1 MKENQDDYQWLEEVE
16 DKKSLEWVS
25 AISDKS
31 TAKIK
36 EHPLFSQIE
45 SKALEI
51 YSNKDKISF
60 VWIEE
65 DFVLNLWTDE
75 KNTQGLL
82 RRANLKDYVS
92 ESLADWET
100 ILDLDLLSAK
110 EKEEWVFHGIE
121 FNDDYS
127 RALVSISRGGSDAD
141 EIREFCMVSKEFIPD
156 GFFLPESKGHAHY
169 VTKDTLSVFR
179 IFDNESKTNAGYA
192 RTVRLWQR
200 GENLNDAK
208 IIFEGEVQD
217 TSVGSSLKKDT
228 QHDEKYLFLRRGLD
242 FYNNHEFLLDLNT
255 LKIEKLKLPDMCDT
269 YDVLGREIITY
280 LRQDWDKFLSGD
292 LISYNLETK
301 KSYLIFRPSPN
312 QSIDTIRCSQDGIYI
327 ILNEDVTGALYKFS
341 KNSDTSSWKQA
352 KLYLPANGSLSSL
365 TTSLTSKDFFIC
377 YTSFNSPTTYYY
389 GHDLQIVKILKVST
403 SFFNHED
410 IEVKQHFVKSLD
422 GTRIP
427 YFLVHKK
434 SLEFNSK
441 NPTILYGYGGFEVSL
456 TPSFNNALGASWLS
470 KGGVYVLSNIRGGG
484 EYGPKWHQCALKENR
499 HLAYEDFFAI
509 AEDLFTR
516 KITSPEHLGAMG
528 GSNGGL
534 LMGVCYTQRPD
545 LFKAINCQVP
555 LLDMHRYHKLL
566 AGASWVAEYGNP
578 DDEID
583 GAYIRDLSPYHRIQK
598 NPEIKYPVMYLNTS
612 TKDDR
617 VHPAHARKFCAKLLE
632 YGHEV
637 YYYEN
642 MQGGHAGASNF
653 KQSAFNHAMSMCFFW
668 STLGGL

>member
-1 MKENQDDYQWLEEVE
+1 MKENQDNYQWLEEVE

-31 TAKIK
+31 IAKIK

-45 SKALEI
+45 DKALEI

-60 VWIEE
+60 VWIEKE
-65 DFVLNLWTDE
+65 YVLNFWTDE
-75 KNTQGLL
+75 KNIQGVI
-82 RRANLKDYVS
+82 RRVKLSNYIKSDTLEWDI
-92 ESLADWET
+92 
-100 ILDLDLLSAK
+100 ILDLDNLSRQ
-110 EKEEWVFHGIE
+110 ENEEWVFHGIE
-121 FNDDYS
+121 FDEKQTN
-127 RALVSISRGGSDAD
+127 ALIFLSRGGSDANTM
-141 EIREFCMVSKEFIPD
+141 REFSMISKTFISE
-156 GFFLPESKGHAHY
+156 GFILPESKGHAHY
-169 VTKDTLSVFR
+169 LDDNTLWIGR
-179 IFDNESKTNAGYA
+179 IFGTDSITDSGYA
-192 RTVRLWQR
+192 RTIRQWHR
-200 GENLNDAK
+200 GQLLEESE
-208 IIFEGEVQD
+208 IIFKCDKRDISARSEIIEDKGV
-217 TSVGSSLKKDT
+217 
-228 QHDEKYLFLRRGLD
+228 KYAFLYKGLD
-242 FYNNHEFLLDLNT
+242 FYNGKEYQYSLSDKSVHEL
-255 LKIEKLKLPDMCDT
+255 ELPSM
-269 YDVLGREIITY
+269 YDSYSIICGERIIY
-280 LRQDWDKFLSGD
+280 LRQDFNSFKSGD
-292 LISYNLETK
+292 LIAYDMQTRNS
-301 KSYLIFRPSPN
+301 SLIFRPKDN
-312 QSIDTIRCSQDGIYI
+312 QSIDTVRCSDGGFYAVI
-327 ILNEDVTGALYKFS
+327 NEDVASSLYLFS
-341 KNSDTSSWKQA
+341 KIENGSWETK
-352 KLYLPANGSLSSL
+352 KLALPANGSLSFLS
-365 TTSLTSKDFFIC
+365 TSLDSKDFFIC
-377 YTSFNSPTTYYY
+377 YTSFNQPTTYFY
-389 GHDLQIVKILKVST
+389 GYDKEIVKIIKVSK
-403 SFFNHED
+403 SFFDHED

-434 SLEFNSK
+434 NINHDGT

-456 TPSFNNALGASWLS
+456 TPSFNNPLGCSWLS
-470 KGGVYVLSNIRGGG
+470 RGGVYVLSNIRGGG

-509 AEDLFTR
+509 AQDLIDR
-516 KITSPEHLGAMG
+516 KITSANHLGAMG

-583 GAYIRDLSPYHRIQK
+583 GAYIRDLSPHHRIQK
-598 NPEIKYPVMYLNTS
+598 NPEIKYPIMYLNTS

-668 STLGGL
+668 STLGGH